1 MTNEQLNEVEKCIT
15 CGRKTVSVIKTDN
28 GFMCYNCYAEM
39 KNPSRSKKDNEE
51 EREQIEF
58 FKLVS
63 LYFPNIP
70 NKLLF
75 AVPNGGSRNIIEATN
90 LKKQGV
96 TRGVADVIL
105 LVPKKGF
112 ASLCIE
118 FKSKSGKQS
127 EEQKEFQRQAE
138 NCKNKYVIA
147 RSATQA
153 IEELRTYLY

>member
-1 MTNEQLNEVEKCIT
+1 MKKERCIN
-15 CGRKTVSVIKTDN
+15 CGKETVSVIKTAS

-39 KNPSRSKKDNEE
+39 KTPSKRKKDNKE

-70 NKLLF
+70 DKLLF
-75 AVPNGGSRNIIEATN
+75 AVPNGGSRNIIEGAN

-105 LVPKKGF
+105 LIPKKGF

-118 FKSKSGKQS
+118 FKTGIGIQS
-127 EEQKEFQRQAE
+127 DEQKEFQRQAE
-138 NCKNKYVIA
+138 KCKNKYVIV
-147 RSATQA
+147 RSAMNA
-153 IEELRTYLY
+153 IEEVKKYLY

>member
-1 MTNEQLNEVEKCIT
+1 MTTEKCTT
-15 CGRKTVSVIKTDN
+15 CGRETVSVIKTDI
-28 GFMCYNCYAEM
+28 GFMCYNCYAET
-39 KNPSRSKKDNEE
+39 KNPSRRKKDNEE

-58 FKLVS
+58 FKLVP

-105 LVPKKGF
+105 LIPKKGF

-118 FKSKSGKQS
+118 FKTRKGRQS

-138 NCKNKYVIA
+138 NCKNKYVIV

-153 IEELRTYLY
+153 IEELRKYLNSI